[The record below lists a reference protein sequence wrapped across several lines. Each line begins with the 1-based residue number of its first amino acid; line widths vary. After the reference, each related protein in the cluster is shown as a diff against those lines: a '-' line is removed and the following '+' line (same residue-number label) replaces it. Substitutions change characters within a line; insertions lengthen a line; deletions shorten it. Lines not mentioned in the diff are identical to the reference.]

1 MEKLKKQI
9 EALAVSYLSE
19 VIDIRRHLHRHPEL
33 SWEETETADFI
44 CSKLGEYG
52 ISYRKGM
59 AGTGVVGLI
68 RGKDPDC
75 RCIALRADMDALPVQ
90 ELNAVDYMSEFPG
103 KMHACGHD
111 VHMASLLGT
120 AKILQELREAFRGS
134 IKLIF
139 QPSEETYPGGALSM
153 IHEGVL
159 EDPQTEFILAQHVIN
174 TLESGDVGFKA
185 GAYMASTDEVFLTVK
200 GKGGHAATPN
210 LNVDP
215 VLIASHIIL
224 ALQQIV
230 SRIADPLM
238 PTVVSFGR
246 IIGEGRT
253 NIIPDEVRVEGT
265 LRTYD
270 ETWRKEMHN
279 QILKISTAIAEGMG
293 GQCEVKIAQGYPFLY
308 NDPRL
313 TAYLQELAADY
324 LGADHVKDLEKRMTA
339 EDFSYFARQRPS
351 CLYRLGTAN
360 EAKGINANLHSAW
373 FDVDES
379 SLKTGMGLMAWFSIK
394 LLNKK

>member
-1 MEKLKKQI
+1 MEQLKKQI

>member
-246 IIGEGRT
+246 IMGEGRT

>member
-1 MEKLKKQI
+1 MEELKRNI
-9 EALAVSYLSE
+9 SALTEKIFSE
-19 VIDIRRHLHRHPEL
+19 VLDIRRHLHRHPEL

-52 ISYRKGM
+52 ISYRKGI

-68 RGKDPDC
+68 RGKDPDS

-90 ELNAVDYMSEFPG
+90 ELNAVDYRSEFPG

-120 AKILQELREAFRGS
+120 AKILQELRAGFQGS

-159 EDPQTEFILAQHVIN
+159 DDPPTEFILAQHVIN

-215 VLIASHIIL
+215 VLIASHIIV

-253 NIIPDEVRVEGT
+253 NIIPDEVKVEGT

-270 ETWRKEMHN
+270 ETWRTEIHK
-279 QILKISTAIAEGMG
+279 QIVKTSTAIAEGMG
-293 GQCEVKIAQGYPFLY
+293 GQCEVKIAHGYPFLY
-308 NDPRL
+308 NDPKL

-339 EDFSYFARQRPS
+339 EDFSYFARRKPS

-360 EAKGINANLHSAW
+360 TATGINANLHSAW

-394 LLNKK
+394 LLDKK

>member
-1 MEKLKKQI
+1 MEQLKKQI

-246 IIGEGRT
+246 IMGEGRT

>member
-1 MEKLKKQI
+1 MEQLKKQI

-120 AKILQELREAFRGS
+120 AKILQELRDAFRGS